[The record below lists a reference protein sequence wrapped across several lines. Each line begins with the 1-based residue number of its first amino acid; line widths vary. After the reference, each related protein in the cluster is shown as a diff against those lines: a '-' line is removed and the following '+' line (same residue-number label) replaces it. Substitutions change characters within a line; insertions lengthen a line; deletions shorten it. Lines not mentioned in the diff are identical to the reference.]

1 MCFLYFRAPI
11 FFVFLNVW
19 FCISKS
25 NIFLKISILSSIWG
39 HQKCQWI
46 NCIWS
51 DKLNIFTTRNTLL
64 LLPLKKT
71 IIYLIIYI
79 SKCSVSFFT
88 QVTKDSLIFA
98 PDEIL
103 GFKEKD
109 KHMSSASIKEIGFA
123 PIIICYWENMV
134 QWSLNE
140 GSDFQARNRR
150 LLIGLVT
157 TLSFL
162 DLWRHCCCSLP
173 VTSPNTFLT
182 KCSTSLS
189 LSLPLFSIPS
199 PQIYLLLV
207 LNGSFDHSVCL
218 YFTTCCFHEWAP
230 ELENT
235 PQEWGLT

>member
-1 MCFLYFRAPI
+1 
-11 FFVFLNVW
+11 
-19 FCISKS
+19 
-25 NIFLKISILSSIWG
+25 
-39 HQKCQWI
+39 
-46 NCIWS
+46 
-51 DKLNIFTTRNTLL
+51 
-64 LLPLKKT
+64 
-71 IIYLIIYI
+71 
-79 SKCSVSFFT
+79 
-88 QVTKDSLIFA
+88 
-98 PDEIL
+98 
-103 GFKEKD
+103 
-109 KHMSSASIKEIGFA
+109 
-123 PIIICYWENMV
+123 MV

-157 TLSFL
+157 TLSFF
-162 DLWRHCCCSLP
+162 DLWRYYCCSLP

-189 LSLPLFSIPS
+189 LSLPLFSMPS

-235 PQEWGLT
+235 PQEWGLTWRYQNLNVSVLRQQRYFSHRLEIQLRAIYIFCNGVIWSLIPFSSGLGWPYWLTSHQKNGAGRIQFLRQGPKIPSSFLLSSWDAWSISRHSVSKGSLSRPPRRIQSLCFEDSSYTGHV